1 MICRGFL
8 VPAIFLNVLGIVGVR
23 SVGKQLAASNEAKAE
38 PRKARPRRLRRGGAL
53 IEGKMDIEKV
63 CKNLRLGSEKLALEN
78 AGKKNAALEAVAR
91 ALDKNRELIISA
103 NGEDVR
109 LAREAGTSESII
121 DRLLLDEKRI
131 DGIILSLREVIGQ
144 TDPVGEEV
152 LGWKTPNGMTIRQVR
167 VPLGVVAIIYE
178 SRPNVTVDAF
188 SLAYKSGNAILLR
201 GSSSAY
207 NSNKEIV
214 HVIKEALASVDGGV
228 PEAIELVEVLEH
240 DHSDVEQILNAR
252 GLIDVCLP
260 RGGKKLIQN
269 VVQNAHVPVIETGSG
284 VCHLYV
290 DSEADLEMACRVAE
304 NAKIQRPSVCN
315 AIECIVVHSVVAEK
329 FLPML
334 DATFAGRVK
343 LHADERAYKVLQKVV
358 SGVGRDGSTG
368 SATNV
373 VPATDMDFGN
383 EYLDYECCIKVVDS
397 IEEAISYINAHNT
410 KHSESIISE
419 SRANTRLFQSM
430 IDASCVYVNAST
442 RFTDGG
448 EFGFGAELGISTQKL
463 HARGPMGI
471 KALTTTKYLIDG
483 EGQIR

>member
-1 MICRGFL
+1 
-8 VPAIFLNVLGIVGVR
+8 
-23 SVGKQLAASNEAKAE
+23 
-38 PRKARPRRLRRGGAL
+38 
-53 IEGKMDIEKV
+53 MDIK
-63 CKNLRLGSEKLALEN
+63 KITDSLRSASQKLALQN
-78 AGKKNAALEAVAR
+78 ASEKNLALAAVAD
-91 ALDKNRELIISA
+91 ALDKNRASIISA
-103 NGEDVR
+103 NKADIDA
-109 LAREAGTSESII
+109 ARAAGMSESII
-121 DRLLLDEKRI
+121 DRLLLNDKRI
-131 DGIILSLREVIGQ
+131 DGIIESLRLVIGQ
-144 TDPVGEEV
+144 TDPIGEEV
-152 LGWKTPNGMTIRQVR
+152 AGWKTPNGMTIRQVR

-178 SRPNVTVDAF
+178 NRPNVTVDAF

-201 GSSSAY
+201 GSSSSY
-207 NSNKEIV
+207 KSNVEIV
-214 HVIKEALASVDGGV
+214 RVIREALAGVPGGV
-228 PEAIELVEVLEH
+228 PEAIELVEVKEH
-240 DHSDVEQILNAR
+240 DHSDVDQILNAV
-252 GLIDVCLP
+252 GMIDVCLP

-269 VVQNAHVPVIETGSG
+269 VVQNARVPVIETGSG

-290 DSEADLEMACRVAE
+290 DEFANLEMACKIAE

-315 AIECIVVHSVVAEK
+315 AIECIVVHNKVAAD

-334 DATFAGRVK
+334 EAKFAGRVK
-343 LHADERAYKVLQKVV
+343 IHADERAIGFLKN
-358 SGVGRDGSTG
+358 
-368 SATNV
+368 AI
-373 VPATDMDFGN
+373 PATEADFGN

-397 IEEAISYINAHNT
+397 IEEAISYINSHNT

-471 KALTTTKYLIDG
+471 KVLTTTKYLIDG

>member
-1 MICRGFL
+1 
-8 VPAIFLNVLGIVGVR
+8 
-23 SVGKQLAASNEAKAE
+23 
-38 PRKARPRRLRRGGAL
+38 
-53 IEGKMDIEKV
+53 MDIKKV
-63 CKNLRLGSEKLALEN
+63 CEGLRSASQKLALQN
-78 AGKKNAALEAVAR
+78 ASEKNAALAAVAE
-91 ALDKNRELIISA
+91 ALDKNRGSIISA
-103 NGEDVR
+103 NEEDVKA
-109 LAREAGTSESII
+109 ARAAGISESII
-121 DRLLLDEKRI
+121 DRLMLDDKRI
-131 DGIILSLREVIGQ
+131 NGIVSSLREVISQ

-152 LGWKTPNGMTIRQVR
+152 AGWKTPNGLTIRQVR

-214 HVIKEALASVDGGV
+214 RVIKEALSGVAGGE
-228 PEAIELVEVLEH
+228 PDSIELVEVREH
-240 DHSDVEQILNAR
+240 DHSDVDQILNAV

-269 VVQNAHVPVIETGSG
+269 VVQNARVPVIETGSG

-315 AIECIVVHSVVAEK
+315 AIECIVVHSAVAKK

-334 DATFAGRVK
+334 EAKFAGRVK
-343 LHADERAYKVLQKVV
+343 LHADERAIKFLKNAVA
-358 SGVGRDGSTG
+358 
-368 SATNV
+368 ATE
-373 VPATDMDFGN
+373 ADFGN
-383 EYLDYECCIKVVDS
+383 EYLDYECCVKVVDS

-419 SRANTRLFQSM
+419 SRANTRLFQAM

-483 EGQIR
+483 EGQVR

>member
-1 MICRGFL
+1 MDIKKVCEGLR
-8 VPAIFLNVLGIVGVR
+8 
-23 SVGKQLAASNEAKAE
+23 AASQ
-38 PRKARPRRLRRGGAL
+38 
-53 IEGKMDIEKV
+53 
-63 CKNLRLGSEKLALEN
+63 KLALQN
-78 AGKKNAALEAVAR
+78 ACQKNAALEAVAV
-91 ALDKNRELIISA
+91 ALDKNRASIIAA
-103 NGEDVR
+103 NRADIDA
-109 LAREAGTSESII
+109 ARAAGMSESII
-121 DRLLLDEKRI
+121 DRLLLDDKRI
-131 DGIILSLREVIGQ
+131 DGIVDSLRLVIGQ

-152 LGWKTPNGMTIRQVR
+152 AGWKTPNGLNIRQVR

-178 SRPNVTVDAF
+178 NRPNVTVDAF

-201 GSSSAY
+201 GSSSSY
-207 NSNKEIV
+207 KSNVEIV
-214 HVIKEALASVDGGV
+214 RVIRQALEGVAGGV
-228 PEAIELVEVLEH
+228 PEAIELVEVREH
-240 DHSDVEQILNAR
+240 DHSDVDQILNAV

-269 VVQNAHVPVIETGSG
+269 VVQNARVPVIETGSG

-290 DSEADLEMACRVAE
+290 DEFADLDMACTVAE

-315 AIECIVVHSVVAEK
+315 AIECIVVHKAVAGD
-329 FLPML
+329 FLPKL
-334 DATFAGRVK
+334 EAKFAGRVK
-343 LHADERAYKVLQKVV
+343 LHADDRAIKYLKDAVA
-358 SGVGRDGSTG
+358 
-368 SATNV
+368 ATEE
-373 VPATDMDFGN
+373 DFGN
-383 EYLDYECCIKVVDS
+383 EYLDYECCVKVVDS
-397 IEEAISYINAHNT
+397 IEEAISYINSHNT

-419 SRANTRLFQSM
+419 SRANTRLFQAM